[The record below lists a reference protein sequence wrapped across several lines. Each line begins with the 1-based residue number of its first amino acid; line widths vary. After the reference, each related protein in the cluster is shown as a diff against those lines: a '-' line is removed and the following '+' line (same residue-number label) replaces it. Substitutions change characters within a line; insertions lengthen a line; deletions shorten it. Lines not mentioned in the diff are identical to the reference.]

1 MDTGQFSLNSADN
14 KGILSLLS
22 AIEQTGDNF
31 ETDPE
36 SPEPHEAAF
45 NQLEGLDIGLSLN
58 KSVCLCLVCGHSDE
72 VNMVHI
78 ALELSGTKIADRIED
93 IVSRKIVPEKHS
105 NL

>member
-1 MDTGQFSLNSADN
+1 MDSGGFSLNSADN

-36 SPEPHEAAF
+36 SPEPKDHNEGHETAF
-45 NQLEGLDIGLSLN
+45 NQLEGREDRVC
-58 KSVCLCLVCGHSDE
+58 SVYY
-72 VNMVHI
+72 
-78 ALELSGTKIADRIED
+78 
-93 IVSRKIVPEKHS
+93 